1 MPFPKTRRCVLLPRP
16 CLFAVLIFGAL
27 SLAACDEL
35 PQTPT
40 EQPQQVTR
48 FQSNSQLRSSLN
60 SIQQTCKA
68 QYSSNKE
75 GAAVANALFGGGLIG
90 GIAADA
96 AKASYQSCMKR
107 YERVAATGR
116 AQGYTAD
123 PRAEAAAAA
132 EKRRRQQAQAWAQ
145 ALSQM
150 GQASPS
156 TSSTSCDGWCQ
167 DQKRRAEQDALAEN
181 LHHSQ

>member
-1 MPFPKTRRCVLLPRP
+1 MMVPSRHTPFSVM
-16 CLFAVLIFGAL
+16 IFGVL

-35 PQTPT
+35 PQTQT
-40 EQPQQVTR
+40 AQPQQITR
-48 FQSNSQLRSSLN
+48 FQSNSQLRSTLH
-60 SIQQTCKA
+60 SIQQTCKS

-75 GAAVANALFGGGLIG
+75 GAAIASALFGGGLVG

-96 AKASYQSCMKR
+96 AKASYQTCMKR
-107 YERVAATGR
+107 YERVAAAGH

-123 PRAEAAAAA
+123 PRAEAATAAK
-132 EKRRRQQAQAWAQ
+132 KRRRQQAQAWAN

-156 TSSTSCDGWCQ
+156 TNAVSCDFQCQ
-167 DQKRRAEQDALAEN
+167 DQKRRAEQDAMAEN
-181 LHHSQ
+181 LNLSPLHNYE